1 MANLSAG
8 DSLRLLLISE
18 DEALR
23 DVITVAL
30 RGRLS
35 DFRLFWV
42 AQPELAVTR
51 VLDLLP
57 HVIFVDDALGGAAP
71 AQLVKQLVQAAPASP
86 ILVLVAESAVATARP
101 AIVAGARSFI
111 TKPINE
117 VDFASNL
124 REILAQKAPPSRD
137 EAHGAQAQ
145 TMGRIITFVAP
156 KGGTG
161 RTSTAVNTS
170 IALHQATKKSL
181 VMVDADFAAPSVDV
195 ALNLRDDHDLTD
207 LLPRLAQFDQ
217 ELASGILAQHASGI
231 RVLLAPPPGE
241 VGSPISVP
249 QVQQLLAQLK
259 RMYGWVVVDLGL
271 PLDETGFAF
280 LDASDRIVMTLLP
293 EMTGLRNTR
302 LMLNQFRGRG
312 YAGDKVYLVINRAT
326 MPSGV
331 SKQDIEKRLNV
342 RIQHTIPDDQ
352 ALASYSINRGV
363 PYILGK
369 GRSAIANAVREL
381 ADHLVY
387 DLAPATRG
395 QAKAKNNVTTNAA
408 AAEGAK
414 QSLFGRFG
422 KRETLEPAQQAAAQ
436 PPVTSRHS
444 AGFSCRACYKY
455 DSWESW

>member
-8 DSLRLLLISE
+8 DPLRLLLISE
-18 DEALR
+18 DEAMR

-35 DFRLFWV
+35 NFRLFWV

-57 HVIFVDDALGGAAP
+57 HLIFVDDALGGASP
-71 AQLVKQLVQAAPASP
+71 AQFVKQLVQAAPASP
-86 ILVLVAESAVATARP
+86 ILVMVAENAMATARQS
-101 AIVAGARSFI
+101 IVAGARSFI

-117 VDFASNL
+117 ADFASNL
-124 REILAQKAPPSRD
+124 REILAQKGAAPGRD
-137 EAHGAQAQ
+137 ETHAAQAA

-161 RTSTAVNTS
+161 RTSTAVNTA

-181 VMVDADFAAPSVDV
+181 VVVDADFAAPSVDV
-195 ALNLRDDHDLTD
+195 ALNLRDDHNLTD

-217 ELASGILAQHASGI
+217 ELASGILAQHTSGV
-231 RVLLAPPPGE
+231 RVLLAPPPAE
-241 VGSPISVP
+241 LGSPISVP

-271 PLDETGFAF
+271 PLDETGYAF

-369 GRSAIANAVREL
+369 GRSALAKAVRDL
-381 ADHLVY
+381 ADHLIF
-387 DLAPATRG
+387 DLMPATRG
-395 QAKAKNNVTTNAA
+395 QAKATANAA
-408 AAEGAK
+408 ATATATEGTK

-422 KRETLEPAQQAAAQ
+422 KRDALEPAQQPAAQ
-436 PPVTSRHS
+436 PP
-444 AGFSCRACYKY
+444 ANK
-455 DSWESW
+455 